1 MLFFLS
7 LDQES
12 IKPSGVSLVIYTIAY
27 RSRRRSRNHGESF
40 YQQLQ
45 HNIMGVLGALAR
57 HLDSLVGPGIMLLY
71 PLYASMRAIES
82 PSSLDDQQWLTYWVL
97 YSLITL
103 FELSCWKALQWL
115 PLWPYVK
122 LLFCCWLVL
131 PIFNGAA
138 YIYETH
144 VRRYFKIG
152 QYVSPGYSERQR
164 KVLQMMSLDA
174 RKSVE
179 RFIETHGPGALEKII
194 QAAEQEA
201 KRA

>member
-1 MLFFLS
+1 M
-7 LDQES
+7 
-12 IKPSGVSLVIYTIAY
+12 
-27 RSRRRSRNHGESF
+27 
-40 YQQLQ
+40 
-45 HNIMGVLGALAR
+45 
-57 HLDSLVGPGIMLLY
+57 
-71 PLYASMRAIES
+71 
-82 PSSLDDQQWLTYWVL
+82 
-97 YSLITL
+97 
-103 FELSCWKALQWL
+103 
-115 PLWPYVK
+115 K

-152 QYVSPGYSERQR
+152 QYVSPVYSERQR

-194 QAAEQEA
+194 QAVSCST
-201 KRA
+201 